1 MREEMAPVIPPNLD
15 MIGETPNP
23 DDEETFRNNL
33 RLSSAFRLKS
43 SAKATEP
50 FIIEEV

>member
-1 MREEMAPVIPPNLD
+1 

-23 DDEETFRNNL
+23 DDEDTFRNNL
-33 RLSSAFRLKS
+33 RASSACRLQS
-43 SAKATEP
+43 SAKVAEP